1 MRKKFLTV
9 LIICGVCFIG
19 YIFCEISSYKVY
31 QDISEISSSDVALV
45 LGTGKFVG
53 NERPNKYYWG
63 RIEAAAKLY
72 KIGKVKSILVS
83 GDNSSS
89 DYNEPET
96 MKEDLID
103 KGVPEDSIICDYAGL
118 RTLDSVRRAKNVF
131 GIKAPIIVTQYYHAK
146 RALFLC
152 DKNNIK
158 GASAFEA
165 PADVPFAYKLRNNSR
180 EALAWVK
187 AWIDIYIT
195 KKQAKFEK

>member
-1 MRKKFLTV
+1 MR
-9 LIICGVCFIG
+9 G
-19 YIFCEISSYKVY
+19 
-31 QDISEISSSDVALV
+31 
-45 LGTGKFVG
+45 
-53 NERPNKYYWG
+53 
-63 RIEAAAKLY
+63 
-72 KIGKVKSILVS
+72 
-83 GDNSSS
+83 
-89 DYNEPET
+89 ET
-96 MKEDLID
+96 MKD
-103 KGVPEDSIICDYAGL
+103 KSKKSTYSTTFGVDPEDSIICDYAGL